1 MAKDKLDDIYEVV
14 LFLKEKLVA
23 HDTQFESVGHKFL
36 SLEEKI
42 EKNHQEL
49 IAKLDGVN
57 RRVDNE
63 VDKRKTIDVRV
74 TKLEEKVFGK

>member
-23 HDTQFESVGHKFL
+23 MD
-36 SLEEKI
+36 EKVD
-42 EKNHQEL
+42 KNHFEL
-49 IAKLDGVN
+49 TSKLDGVN

-63 VDKRKTIDVRV
+63 VDQRKTIDVRV
-74 TKLEEKVFGK
+74 TKLEEKVFGNV